1 MRYWSRFFTRQS
13 RAGAVPGGGQRWTAA
28 QLGELDRMVLEVAAE
43 FKGRGVTGHPLLWRQ
58 ERNRIAADLQLL
70 LGDDELLRAQTGRV
84 QVRSELSFG
93 IREHPAV
100 RVRLADGREIWF
112 RGSADRVDRAGTAL
126 VVVDYKTGS
135 PKRFK
140 MDIHTKV
147 RGRFCSTSK
156 EAERKPAR
164 CRVLSGLLDKLGWH
178 AVTGRRLG
186 VVMTVQRHDRPHPH
200 IERTFIAVR
209 AALPAANVAAFDTE
223 LEAITHAPVV
233 DLAALDEFLSG
244 WWRIATRA
252 AADPADWQ
260 RMHQEA
266 EQLQSGARSAGPTL
280 AEVLGRRG
288 VQL

>member
-1 MRYWSRFFTRQS
+1 
-13 RAGAVPGGGQRWTAA
+13 
-28 QLGELDRMVLEVAAE
+28 
-43 FKGRGVTGHPLLWRQ
+43 
-58 ERNRIAADLQLL
+58 
-70 LGDDELLRAQTGRV
+70 
-84 QVRSELSFG
+84 
-93 IREHPAV
+93 
-100 RVRLADGREIWF
+100 
-112 RGSADRVDRAGTAL
+112 
-126 VVVDYKTGS
+126 
-135 PKRFK
+135 

-186 VVMTVQRHDRPHPH
+186 DVMTVQRHDRAHPH

-260 RMHQEA
+260 RIHQEA
-266 EQLQSGARSAGPTL
+266 EQLQSGARSAARPWPRCWVGAGSSCRCVHHPYGRRRRRSPDLRSVQCPRSMSSWRST
-280 AEVLGRRG
+280 EVLRKLLHSLQRPGKSRPDRQHVNILG
-288 VQL
+288 LQKG